1 MKKQYFSPTN
11 DPLVNL
17 ETDENYEIDKEALFN
32 NSAPRLPV
40 VLLVD
45 CSGSMGFKN
54 YSGIVSPIDEVN
66 KGIKGMLNYLQND
79 YDASKRVELA
89 VVAFSSETRVVSDF
103 TPIANKVI
111 PELTAGGKTY
121 MVPAIKLALDMI
133 EERKREL
140 RSHGRSLYRPIVI
153 LLTDGGPTESDSVF
167 NEWKKKVYQ
176 NTIDKHLQFFAVKIG
191 YESDK
196 ELDAKHAKKLEGF
209 DCKVPAGR
217 LDLSD
222 FSKFF
227 VWLSNS
233 IQTRSKSGNIG
244 DSSIAD
250 PTDWWKKL

>member
-17 ETDENYEIDKEALFN
+17 ETDENYQVDKEALFN

-45 CSGSMGFKN
+45 CSGSMGFRT
-54 YSGIVSPIDEVN
+54 YEGIVSPIDEVN
-66 KGIKGMLNYLQND
+66 KGIKKLVEFIQND
-79 YDASKRVELA
+79 YDAEKRVELA
-89 VVAFSSETRVVSDF
+89 VVAFSSETKVISDF
-103 TPIANKVI
+103 TPIKNKNI

-133 EERKREL
+133 EERKKEL
-140 RSHGRSLYRPIVI
+140 RSHGRSLYRPMVI
-153 LLTDGGPTESDSVF
+153 LFTDGGPTEGDTVF
-167 NEWKKKVYQ
+167 NEWKRKVYQ
-176 NTIDKHLQFFAVKIG
+176 DTVDKHLQFFAIKIG

-209 DCKVPAGR
+209 DCKIPASR
-217 LDLSD
+217 LDVVN

-227 VWLSNS
+227 NWLSTS
-233 IQTRSKSGNIG
+233 LQIRSKSADIG
-244 DSSIAD
+244 DASVSD
-250 PTDWWKKL
+250 PSEWWKKL